1 MILILGAETYIGRI
15 FCAELRRRGYDFIL
29 PQARDYCDFNSL
41 FDCVRKTKPAFV
53 IDVAGCANADV
64 DVFEPAREEVL
75 RVNTILPRYI
85 AQVCLMTNTPWGHTS
100 SCGIYSGAKILV
112 APGLAVA
119 KKIGR
124 LELLRMIAEC
134 PEKIRGFTES
144 DEPNFSFHATPC
156 NFFSGTVALAEEA
169 IRGIGRNYI
178 WRLGQPFNE
187 RGEPENFL
195 QQIQT
200 AEKIYDGAR
209 AYSHTNDFVRACLDL
224 WERGAPFGI
233 YNVANPGIITT
244 GQIVD
249 MVGKILKPSRHFE
262 FWHGDTEFYSHGNRV
277 LRSDYV
283 LDVSKLL
290 ATGVAMRPVT
300 EAIED
305 SLKNWRVE
313 ALPGALHRA
322 AA

>member
-1 MILILGAETYIGRI
+1 MVLVLGAESYIGRV

-29 PQARDYCDFNSL
+29 PAAREYCDFNTL
-41 FDCVRKTKPAFV
+41 FDCVRKARPAFV
-53 IDVAGCANADV
+53 IEAAGCLNPDT
-64 DVFEPAREEVL
+64 DIFEPAREEVL
-75 RVNTILPRYI
+75 RANTILPRYL

-100 SCGIYSGAKILV
+100 SCGIYSGAKV
-112 APGLAVA
+112 VVVTGLAVA
-119 KKIGR
+119 KKMSRG
-124 LELLRMIAEC
+124 ELLRLIAEC

-144 DEPNFSFHATPC
+144 DEPNFSFRATPC

-200 AEKIYDGAR
+200 AEKIYDGAS
-209 AYSHTNDFVRACLDL
+209 ASSHTGDFVRACLDL
-224 WERGAPFGI
+224 WERGAPYGT
-233 YNVANPGIITT
+233 YNVANPGLITNSQIAEMVRKII
-244 GQIVD
+244 
-249 MVGKILKPSRHFE
+249 KPARHFE
-262 FWHGDTEFYSHGNRV
+262 FWRDDVEFYSRGNRV
-277 LRSDYV
+277 QHSDYV

-290 ATGVAMRPVT
+290 ATGVTMRPVS

-305 SLKNWRVE
+305 SLNNWRTE
-313 ALPGALHRA
+313 STPGELHKA

>member
-1 MILILGAETYIGRI
+1 MVLILGAETCIGRI
-15 FCAELRRRGYDFIL
+15 FCAELRRRGHDFIL
-29 PQARDYCDFNSL
+29 PPARDYIDFNSL
-41 FDCVRKTKPAFV
+41 FDCVRKVKPAFV
-53 IDVAGCANADV
+53 IDAAGCTNADV

-100 SCGIYSGAKILV
+100 SCGIYSGAKIMV

-124 LELLRMIAEC
+124 MEMLRMIAEC

-200 AEKIYDGAR
+200 AEKIYDGVKAF
-209 AYSHTNDFVRACLDL
+209 SHTGDFVRACLDL

-233 YNVANPGIITT
+233 YNVANPGLVTT

-249 MVGKILKPSRHFE
+249 MIGKILKPPRHFE
-262 FWHGDTEFYSHGNRV
+262 FWHDDAEFYSHGNRV

-290 ATGVAMRPVT
+290 ATGVTMRPVI

-313 ALPGALHRA
+313 ALPGTLHRA